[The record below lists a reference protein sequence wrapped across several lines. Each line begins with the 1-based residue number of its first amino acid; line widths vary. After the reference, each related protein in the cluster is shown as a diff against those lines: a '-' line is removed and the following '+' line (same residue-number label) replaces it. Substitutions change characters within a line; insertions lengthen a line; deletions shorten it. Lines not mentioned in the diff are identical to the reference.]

1 MYYEKI
7 VLVCNMGMSTSAL
20 MKKMRD
26 YAASVG
32 YECTV
37 DAYGV
42 SEVAKH
48 ADADCILVG
57 PQIAYQLNRVKEQVP
72 TVPVTAV
79 DTRAYGMLDG
89 AKVIKQ
95 AQALMGE

>member
-1 MYYEKI
+1 MKKI

-26 YAASVG
+26 YAAKVG

-42 SEVAKH
+42 AEVAQH

-57 PQIAYQLNRVKEQVP
+57 PQISYQLKRIKEQVP
-72 TVPVTAV
+72 TVPVEAV

-89 AKVIKQ
+89 EKVFKQ
-95 AQALMGE
+95 AQKMMGE

>member
-1 MYYEKI
+1 MKKI
-7 VLVCNMGMSTSAL
+7 VLICNMGMSTAAL

-26 YAASVG
+26 YAAKVG

-42 SEVAKH
+42 AEVAQH
-48 ADADCILVG
+48 TDADCILLG
-57 PQIAYQLNRVKEQVP
+57 PQIAYQLRMVREQVP
-72 TVPVTAV
+72 SVPVAAV

-89 AKVIKQ
+89 EKVIKQ
-95 AQALMGE
+95 AQSLMGE

>member
-1 MYYEKI
+1 MKKI
-7 VLVCNMGMSTSAL
+7 DLVCNMGMSTSAL

-26 YAASVG
+26 HAASIG
-32 YECTV
+32 YECTI

-42 SEVAKH
+42 AEVAKH

-57 PQIAYQLNRVKEQVP
+57 PQIAYQLNKIKEQVP
-72 TVPVTAV
+72 TVPVAAV

-89 AKVIKQ
+89 EKVIKQ
-95 AQALMGE
+95 AQTLMGE

>member
-1 MYYEKI
+1 MKKI

-20 MKKMRD
+20 MKKMRE

-42 SEVAKH
+42 AEVAQH

-57 PQIAYQLNRVKEQVP
+57 PQIAYQLNNIKKQLPNVP
-72 TVPVTAV
+72 AEAV
-79 DTRAYGMLDG
+79 ITQAYGMLDG
-89 AKVIKQ
+89 ARVIKQ

>member
-1 MYYEKI
+1 MKKI
-7 VLVCNMGMSTSAL
+7 ILVCNMGMSTSAL

-26 YAASVG
+26 HAASIG

-42 SEVAKH
+42 ADVKTHA
-48 ADADCILVG
+48 ADADCVLVG
-57 PQIAYQLNRVKEQVP
+57 PQIAYQLNRVKEQLP
-72 TVPVTAV
+72 GIPVEAINTQ
-79 DTRAYGMLDG
+79 AYGMMDG
-89 AKVIKQ
+89 AKVIRQ

>member
-1 MYYEKI
+1 MKKI
-7 VLVCNMGMSTSAL
+7 VLVCNAGMSTSAL

-42 SEVAKH
+42 AEVAKH

-57 PQIAYQLNRVKEQVP
+57 PQIAYQLKRIKELVP
-72 TVPVTAV
+72 NVPVEAV
-79 DTRAYGMLDG
+79 EPRFYGMLDG
-89 AKVIKQ
+89 EKVIKQ
-95 AQALMGE
+95 AQKLMGE